1 MAALDL
7 SGAKVVGPLDDTS
20 VTPNEVNDSG
30 TALDFS
36 GAVAVSDDA
45 LNQKLDLKM
54 SELSEVDTVRASE
67 ARQGEDESSFAY
79 FIRMSADAFERG
91 AVNSLDTVIPDDLVD
106 QWRGEATRGMDFDQP
121 YLFQNPNRFMTPV
134 ELYQHRSHLRNL
146 WGFKGEEPIP
156 AQGTEGNPLNTT
168 EYIVRFLTAG
178 QEGAADV
185 TNLATTAPRIIANV
199 AQSFLPSA
207 AADLVVNETAQVL
220 ADTDLSSSTKTN
232 ILLATGITTGI
243 TTSVAQ
249 STVPIVYNSIKAVKK
264 IDPVSSVELG
274 LDKYQQRFANRVA
287 ASGGDFSE
295 IMEQAY
301 EVQAALGGEPLKII
315 PIAAAMSNDIMSSQF
330 NKFYG
335 DGGDAQFRK
344 NISEAIKEFEVRQ
357 QEYLELLNVDPNL
370 PEGFTVPKAIAK
382 ETEARTKFEEARQ
395 AHLQKKIDT
404 AEDNLFKVTEGLVRN
419 DAKTDIGSAA
429 AGLVA
434 KKKALVQDRLSPMYT
449 EWKTNAK
456 QQGVEL
462 APEGV
467 DNLLGWVDSLP
478 LDEGRFLK
486 GFSPLLS
493 LKSRT
498 DLDPETGLSLE
509 SYSATDML
517 QLKNQVNGR
526 IRDLSGTT
534 DSAGKVQLN
543 LLNRFK
549 QGPLANALDEL
560 PDGFGDALRKIDETY
575 YKEMGI
581 PFNSAGVAKMS
592 VSKFTNQVANDLTK
606 LQNARDFI
614 GAVGEEGVPV
624 LKDAIYAKINNLAIK
639 GSDVAHEKRIKAWL
653 NDPDNAELISL
664 VPNLGDELSDA
675 VVAIESSHATIARL
689 KTDYA
694 SNAFQ
699 ATNDFLKLTRNSGL
713 DSTVANMIKSGG
725 ASMGDILPLLKN
737 MDLESE
743 AMFRTGI
750 RLQLTERAMNNKIVT
765 SSGKAKTQA
774 QAYMEANREVYT
786 EFFGAEYIDQFSTAM
801 KAFDIVDT
809 GAKVAKIPIRSSAKA
824 NELLKESTGVGA
836 SEVASAYRRVQNR
849 FMSPIGA
856 ATTIVSK
863 IAQFKLDGKKEA
875 RLKELV
881 YDPLVVSKLAKLYD
895 SYQSATLADKAI
907 AIKDAMKRVIMKN
920 TKRGIYIGAREG
932 RLSEYGTP
940 PEQEQN

>member
-1 MAALDL
+1 MAAIDLSGAKAVGPLDNEVISSGDTLDL
-7 SGAKVVGPLDDTS
+7 SGAI
-20 VTPNEVNDSG
+20 
-30 TALDFS
+30 AI
-36 GAVAVSDDA
+36 SDEE

-54 SELSEVDTVRASE
+54 SELSEVDAVRASE
-67 ARQGEDESSFAY
+67 ARQGQNESSFAY

-91 AVNSLDTVIPDDLVD
+91 AVNSLDTVMPDDFVD
-106 QWRGEATRGMDFDQP
+106 NMRGKATRGMDFEKP

-156 AQGTEGNPLNTT
+156 AQGTQGNPLNTT

-185 TNLATTAPRIIANV
+185 TNLATTAPRIIANIS
-199 AQSFLPSA
+199 QSFLPSA

-232 ILLATGITTGI
+232 ILLATGVTTGI

-249 STVPIVYNSIKAVKK
+249 STVPIVYNSIKAVKSL
-264 IDPVSSVELG
+264 DPVKSVELG
-274 LDKYQQRFANRVA
+274 LDKYQQRFAERVA
-287 ASGGDFSE
+287 SSGGNFSE

-301 EVQAALGGEPLKII
+301 EIQSALGGPPLKII

-344 NISEAIKEFEVRQ
+344 NISEAIEEFEIRQ
-357 QEYLELLNVDPNL
+357 QEYLKLLNVDPSL

-382 ETEARTKFEEARQ
+382 ETETRTKFEEARQ
-395 AHLQKKIDT
+395 AHIQKKIDT
-404 AEDNLFKVTEGLVRN
+404 VEDNLFKVTEGLVRN
-419 DAKTDIGSAA
+419 DAKTDIGAA
-429 AGLVA
+429 AANLVA
-434 KKKALVQDRLSPMYT
+434 KKKSLVQERLSPMYN

-486 GFSPLLS
+486 GFSPLLT

-498 DLDPETGLSLE
+498 DLDPDTGLSLE

-534 DSAGKVQLN
+534 DSSGKVQLN

-549 QGPLANALDEL
+549 QGPLAKALDEL
-560 PDGFGDALRKIDETY
+560 PDGFGDSLRKIDETY

-639 GSDVAHEKRIKAWL
+639 GNNVAHEKRIKAWL
-653 NDPDNAELISL
+653 NDPENAELISL

-699 ATNDFLKLTRNSGL
+699 ATDDFLKLTRNSGL

-725 ASMGDILPLLKN
+725 ASMGDLLPLLKN

-786 EFFGAEYIDQFSTAM
+786 EFFGANYIDQFSTAM

-809 GAKVAKIPIRSSAKA
+809 GAKVARIPIRSSAKA
-824 NELLKESTGVGA
+824 NELLKESTGVGG
-836 SEVASAYRRVQNR
+836 SEFASAYRRVQNR
-849 FMSPIGA
+849 FMSPVGA

-895 SYQSATLADKAI
+895 SYQSATLSDKAI
-907 AIKDAMKRVIMKN
+907 AIKDAMERVIMKN

-940 PEQEQN
+940 PEQEQNQ

>member
-1 MAALDL
+1 MAAIDLSGAKAVGPLDNEVISSGDTLDL
-7 SGAKVVGPLDDTS
+7 SGAI
-20 VTPNEVNDSG
+20 
-30 TALDFS
+30 AI
-36 GAVAVSDDA
+36 SDEE

-54 SELSEVDTVRASE
+54 SELSEVDAVRASE
-67 ARQGEDESSFAY
+67 ARQGQNESSFAY

-91 AVNSLDTVIPDDLVD
+91 AVNSLDTVMPDDFVD
-106 QWRGEATRGMDFDQP
+106 NMRGEATRGMDFEQP

-156 AQGTEGNPLNTT
+156 AQGTQGNPLNTT

-199 AQSFLPSA
+199 SQSFLPSA

-232 ILLATGITTGI
+232 ILLATGVTTGI

-249 STVPIVYNSIKAVKK
+249 STIPILHNSYKAVKDLNPIK
-264 IDPVSSVELG
+264 SVELG
-274 LDKYQQRFANRVA
+274 LDKYQQRFAERVA
-287 ASGGDFSE
+287 SSGGNFSE

-301 EVQAALGGEPLKII
+301 EIQSALGGPPLKII

-344 NISEAIKEFEVRQ
+344 NISEAIKEFETRQ
-357 QEYLELLNVDPNL
+357 QEYLKLLNVDPSL

-382 ETEARTKFEEARQ
+382 ETETRTKFEEARQ
-395 AHLQKKIDT
+395 AHIQKKIDT
-404 AEDNLFKVTEGLVRN
+404 VEDNLFKVTEGLVRN

-429 AGLVA
+429 ANLVA
-434 KKKALVQDRLSPMYT
+434 KKKSLVQERLSPMYN

-486 GFSPLLS
+486 GFSPLLT

-498 DLDPETGLSLE
+498 DLDPDTGLSLE

-526 IRDLSGTT
+526 IRDLAGTT
-534 DSAGKVQLN
+534 DSSGKVQLN

-549 QGPLANALDEL
+549 QGPLAKALDEL
-560 PDGFGDALRKIDETY
+560 PDGFGDSLRGIDETY
-575 YKEMGI
+575 YTEMGI

-639 GSDVAHEKRIKAWL
+639 GNNVAHEKRIKAWL
-653 NDPDNAELISL
+653 NDPENAELISL

-699 ATNDFLKLTRNSGL
+699 ATDDFLKLTRNSGL

-725 ASMGDILPLLKN
+725 ASMGNILPLLKN

-765 SSGKAKTQA
+765 SSGQAKTQA
-774 QAYMEANREVYT
+774 QAFMEAHREIYT
-786 EFFGAEYIDQFSTAM
+786 EFFGANYIDQFSTAM

-809 GAKVAKIPIRSSAKA
+809 GAKVAKIPIRSVAKA
-824 NELLKESTGVGA
+824 NELLKESTGVGG
-836 SEVASAYRRVQNR
+836 SEFASAYRRVQNR
-849 FMSPIGA
+849 FMSPVGA

-881 YDPLVVSKLAKLYD
+881 YDPLVVAKLAKLYD
-895 SYQSATLADKAI
+895 SYQSATLKDMAI
-907 AIKDAMKRVIMKN
+907 EVKDAMARVIKKN

-940 PEQEQN
+940 PEQEQNQ

>member
-1 MAALDL
+1 MAAIDLSGAKAVGPLDNEVISSGDTLDL
-7 SGAKVVGPLDDTS
+7 SGAI
-20 VTPNEVNDSG
+20 
-30 TALDFS
+30 AI
-36 GAVAVSDDA
+36 SDEE

-54 SELSEVDTVRASE
+54 SELSEVDAVRASE
-67 ARQGEDESSFAY
+67 ARQGQNESSFAY

-91 AVNSLDTVIPDDLVD
+91 AVNSLDTVMPDDFVD
-106 QWRGEATRGMDFDQP
+106 NMRGKATRGMDFEQP

-156 AQGTEGNPLNTT
+156 AQGTQSNPLNTT

-185 TNLATTAPRIIANV
+185 TNLATTAPRIIANIS
-199 AQSFLPSA
+199 QSFLPSA

-232 ILLATGITTGI
+232 ILLATGVTTGI

-249 STVPIVYNSIKAVKK
+249 STVPIVYNSIKAVKSL
-264 IDPVSSVELG
+264 DPVKSVELG
-274 LDKYQQRFANRVA
+274 LDKYQQRFAERVA
-287 ASGGDFSE
+287 SSGGNFSE

-301 EVQAALGGEPLKII
+301 EIQSALGGPPLKII

-344 NISEAIKEFEVRQ
+344 NISEAIEEFEIRQ
-357 QEYLELLNVDPNL
+357 QEYLKLLNVDPSL

-382 ETEARTKFEEARQ
+382 ETETRTKFEEARQ
-395 AHLQKKIDT
+395 AHIQKKIDT
-404 AEDNLFKVTEGLVRN
+404 VEDNLFKVTEGLVRN
-419 DAKTDIGSAA
+419 DAKTDIGAA
-429 AGLVA
+429 AANLVA
-434 KKKALVQDRLSPMYT
+434 KKKSLVQERLSPMYN

-486 GFSPLLS
+486 GFSPLLT

-498 DLDPETGLSLE
+498 DLDPDTGLSLE

-534 DSAGKVQLN
+534 DSSGKVQLN

-549 QGPLANALDEL
+549 QGPLAKALDEL
-560 PDGFGDALRKIDETY
+560 PDGFGDSLRKIDETY

-639 GSDVAHEKRIKAWL
+639 GNNVAHEKRIKAWL
-653 NDPDNAELISL
+653 NDPENAELISL

-699 ATNDFLKLTRNSGL
+699 ATDDFLKLTRNSGL

-725 ASMGDILPLLKN
+725 ASMGDLLPLLKN

-786 EFFGAEYIDQFSTAM
+786 EFFGANYIDQFSTAM

-809 GAKVAKIPIRSSAKA
+809 GAKVARIPIRSSAKA
-824 NELLKESTGVGA
+824 NELLKESTGVGG
-836 SEVASAYRRVQNR
+836 SEFASAYRRVQNR
-849 FMSPIGA
+849 FMSPVGA

-895 SYQSATLADKAI
+895 SYQSATLSDKAI
-907 AIKDAMKRVIMKN
+907 AIKDAMERVIMKN

-940 PEQEQN
+940 PEQEQNQ

>member
-1 MAALDL
+1 MAAIDLSGAKAVGPLDNEVISSGDTLDL
-7 SGAKVVGPLDDTS
+7 SGAI
-20 VTPNEVNDSG
+20 
-30 TALDFS
+30 AI
-36 GAVAVSDDA
+36 SDEE

-54 SELSEVDTVRASE
+54 SELSEVDAVRASE
-67 ARQGEDESSFAY
+67 ARQGQNESSFAY

-91 AVNSLDTVIPDDLVD
+91 AVNSLDTVMPDDFVD
-106 QWRGEATRGMDFDQP
+106 NMRGKATRGMDFEQP

-156 AQGTEGNPLNTT
+156 AQGTQGNPLNTT

-185 TNLATTAPRIIANV
+185 TNLATTAPRIIANIS
-199 AQSFLPSA
+199 QSFLPSA

-232 ILLATGITTGI
+232 ILLATGVTTGI

-249 STVPIVYNSIKAVKK
+249 STVPIVYNSIKAVKSL
-264 IDPVSSVELG
+264 DPVKSVELG
-274 LDKYQQRFANRVA
+274 LDKYQQRFAERVA
-287 ASGGDFSE
+287 SSGGNFSE

-301 EVQAALGGEPLKII
+301 EIQSALGGPPLKII

-344 NISEAIKEFEVRQ
+344 NISEAIEEFEIRQ
-357 QEYLELLNVDPNL
+357 QEYLKLLNVDPSL

-382 ETEARTKFEEARQ
+382 ETETRTKFEEARQ
-395 AHLQKKIDT
+395 AHIQKKIDT
-404 AEDNLFKVTEGLVRN
+404 VEDNLFKVTEGLVRN
-419 DAKTDIGSAA
+419 DAKTDIGAA
-429 AGLVA
+429 AANLVA
-434 KKKALVQDRLSPMYT
+434 KKKSLVQERLSPMYN

-486 GFSPLLS
+486 GFSPLLT

-498 DLDPETGLSLE
+498 DLDPDTGLSLE

-534 DSAGKVQLN
+534 DSSGKVQLN

-549 QGPLANALDEL
+549 QGPLAKALDEL
-560 PDGFGDALRKIDETY
+560 PDGFGDSLRKIDETY

-639 GSDVAHEKRIKAWL
+639 GNNVAHEKRIKAWL
-653 NDPDNAELISL
+653 NDPENAELISL

-699 ATNDFLKLTRNSGL
+699 ATDDFLKLTRNSGL

-725 ASMGDILPLLKN
+725 ASMGDLLPLLKN

-750 RLQLTERAMNNKIVT
+750 RLQLTEIVT

-786 EFFGAEYIDQFSTAM
+786 EFFGANYIDQFSTAM

-809 GAKVAKIPIRSSAKA
+809 GAKVARIPIRSSAKA
-824 NELLKESTGVGA
+824 NELLKESTGVGG
-836 SEVASAYRRVQNR
+836 SEFASAYRRVQNR
-849 FMSPIGA
+849 FMSPVGA

-895 SYQSATLADKAI
+895 SYQSATLSDKAI
-907 AIKDAMKRVIMKN
+907 AIKDAMERVIMKN

-940 PEQEQN
+940 PEQEQNQ

>member
-1 MAALDL
+1 MAAIDLSGAKAVGPLDNEVISSGDTLDL
-7 SGAKVVGPLDDTS
+7 SGAI
-20 VTPNEVNDSG
+20 
-30 TALDFS
+30 AI
-36 GAVAVSDDA
+36 SDEE

-54 SELSEVDTVRASE
+54 SELSEVDAVRASE
-67 ARQGEDESSFAY
+67 ARQGQNESSFAY

-91 AVNSLDTVIPDDLVD
+91 AVNSLDTVMPDDFVD
-106 QWRGEATRGMDFDQP
+106 NMRGKATRGMDFEKP

-156 AQGTEGNPLNTT
+156 AQGTQGNPLNTT

-185 TNLATTAPRIIANV
+185 TNLATTAPRIIANIS
-199 AQSFLPSA
+199 QSFLPSA

-232 ILLATGITTGI
+232 ILLATGVTTGI

-249 STVPIVYNSIKAVKK
+249 STVPIVYNSIKAVKSL
-264 IDPVSSVELG
+264 DPVKSVELG
-274 LDKYQQRFANRVA
+274 LDKYQQRFAERVA
-287 ASGGDFSE
+287 SSGGNFSE

-301 EVQAALGGEPLKII
+301 EIQSALGGPPLKII

-344 NISEAIKEFEVRQ
+344 NISEAIEEFEIRQ
-357 QEYLELLNVDPNL
+357 QEYLKLLNVDPSL

-382 ETEARTKFEEARQ
+382 ETETRTKFEEARQ
-395 AHLQKKIDT
+395 AHIQKKIDT
-404 AEDNLFKVTEGLVRN
+404 VEDNLFKVTEGLVRN
-419 DAKTDIGSAA
+419 DAKTDIGAA
-429 AGLVA
+429 AANLVA
-434 KKKALVQDRLSPMYT
+434 KKKSLVQERLSPMYN

-486 GFSPLLS
+486 GFSPLLT

-498 DLDPETGLSLE
+498 DLDPDTGLSLE

-534 DSAGKVQLN
+534 DSSGKVQLN

-549 QGPLANALDEL
+549 QGPLAKALDEL
-560 PDGFGDALRKIDETY
+560 PDGFGDSLRKIDETY

-639 GSDVAHEKRIKAWL
+639 GNNVAHEKRIKAWL
-653 NDPDNAELISL
+653 NDPENAELISL

-699 ATNDFLKLTRNSGL
+699 ATDDFLKLTRNSGL

-725 ASMGDILPLLKN
+725 ASMGDLLPLLKN

-786 EFFGAEYIDQFSTAM
+786 EFFGANYIDQFSTAM

-809 GAKVAKIPIRSSAKA
+809 GAKVARIPIRSSAKA
-824 NELLKESTGVGA
+824 NELLKESTGVGG
-836 SEVASAYRRVQNR
+836 SEFASAYRRVQNR
-849 FMSPIGA
+849 FMSPAGA

-895 SYQSATLADKAI
+895 SYQSATLSDKAI
-907 AIKDAMKRVIMKN
+907 AIKDAMERVIMKN

-940 PEQEQN
+940 PEQEQNQ